1 MKTYKVDIFDENSLN
16 EFDKDLSKLA
26 TIFETMEF
34 KEFILEKAKKLLD
47 DICKMNLPIDEDLG
61 VSSSDYL
68 SGMSYEIEGDTI
80 ILGNTS
86 WIDISA
92 KNMSETTKE
101 KYPAQLS
108 LSHIIEYGIGAV
120 GAGSSY
126 SGQADDWQFDVNN
139 HGDNGWYYKDANGGI
154 HWTRGF
160 EGRYIFYK
168 LSQNIEENIENW
180 ISEYLDENL

>member
-16 EFDKDLSKLA
+16 EFDKSLSKLEK
-26 TIFETMEF
+26 IFETQEF

-47 DICKMNLPIDEDLG
+47 NICEMNLPIDEDYG
-61 VSSSDYL
+61 VDINNYL
-68 SGMSYEIEGDTI
+68 SGMSYQIDGDTI

-86 WIDISA
+86 WIDVTA
-92 KNMSETTKE
+92 KNMRETTKE

-108 LSHIIEYGIGAV
+108 LSHIVEYGIGAV
-120 GAGSSY
+120 GANSSY
-126 SGQADDWQFDVNN
+126 SGQAEDWQFDVNN
-139 HGDNGWYYKDANGGI
+139 HGDNGWYYTDNNGDI

-180 ISEYLDENL
+180 ISEYLDNNL